1 MISFNKSL
9 CFTIIN
15 IKYICATKQNKM
27 NKIYL
32 FLLLTFTSY
41 TFSQEYTAEQRASFA
56 KMIFNVSGIVTD
68 SETSEPLEYAT
79 ISLKHKRTPDK
90 TFGGITDENGK
101 FSVDVNPGMYDLTI
115 DYISFI
121 SYSNQ
126 NLVVR
131 GNTDIGN
138 IPLDLDVSVLD
149 EVEVRAERTQVEI
162 RLDKKIYNV
171 GQDITV
177 KGGNV
182 SDVLA
187 NIPSIDVDFDG
198 NISLRGNSNVKILI
212 NGKPSGLVGLSGPQ
226 GLRSLPSE
234 SIEKV
239 EVVTSPSARY
249 SAEGTAGILNIILK
263 KQSLLGF
270 NGNFNLNL
278 GIPRNEGLNGTLN
291 VRNEK
296 VNFFSTVNLSNSEN
310 SGSYFSETNYNR
322 QDLTIDEAND
332 WDYDNKNIFFNL
344 GSEYYFD
351 DKTSLT
357 ISGFYKKGDDS
368 SYTTNIV
375 NDISEGTISSTNKRL
390 RDETE
395 MDESFEYALDFYKDY
410 NREGQTLSARISYE
424 ESEDD
429 ELRDIE
435 DFATFPLISE
445 SIFEKVSNIDF
456 QKRLL
461 GQVDFIYPI
470 DKETEFEFGYRGSFL
485 ERETDYDVSFLTG
498 NSFISDSGLSN
509 IFNYKESVNSLYT
522 QFGKKFDKLSALFG
536 LRYENSKQ
544 EINQKTTNQFEIKK
558 YSDLFP
564 TLNLAYE
571 FSNQESLTFG
581 YSKRIR
587 RPRGWDINPF
597 PRRNSV
603 TSFRRGNPFLDA
615 TFTSA
620 LELDYL
626 KRFKKFTLNTSI
638 FYRQSDGN
646 IERITEETG
655 EIVDLI
661 FDSESSAPI
670 LQVPVLDSYPINLSS
685 NKRIGSELSLTYTPS
700 RSVRLN
706 ASFTINSSSIRGQYE
721 DQDFDSDDTNW
732 STRFNGFVRLP
743 KEYSLQ
749 FFGFVRGPSENAFS
763 KRKAFGFVTGAI
775 QKSILD
781 KKGTLSLKF
790 SDLFNTSQWRYE
802 SFQDSF
808 YRKGEGRWREPTY
821 VLTFSYRFNDNKYKQ
836 RRKNIRKDRG
846 DTDQG
851 GGDEPIFNN

>member
-1 MISFNKSL
+1 MKNLFK
-9 CFTIIN
+9 
-15 IKYICATKQNKM
+15 
-27 NKIYL
+27 L
-32 FLLLTFTSY
+32 FLILFSASL
-41 TFSQEYTAEQRASFA
+41 FSQQTGGGSYEQYQN
-56 KMIFNVSGIVTD
+56 MVFNVSGLVSDSDTD
-68 SETSEPLEYAT
+68 EPLEYAT
-79 ISLKHKRTPDK
+79 ISLKNKRTPDK
-90 TFGGITDENGK
+90 VFGGITGTDGK
-101 FSVDVNPGMYDLTI
+101 FSVEVPPGIYEVVI
-115 DYISFI
+115 DYISFE
-121 SYSNQ
+121 SYSNS
-126 NLVVR
+126 NLIVR
-131 GNTDIGN
+131 GNTDIGKISLN
-138 IPLDLDVSVLD
+138 IDVSVLD

-198 NISLRGNSNVKILI
+198 NISLRGNSNVRILI

-263 KQSLLGF
+263 KQNLLGF
-270 NGNFNLNL
+270 NGNFNVNL
-278 GIPRNEGLNGTLN
+278 GLPRNEGLNGTLN

-296 VNFFSTVNLSNSEN
+296 VNLFGTVNLSNSEN
-310 SGSYFSETNYNR
+310 SGTFFSETNYTR
-322 QDLTIDEAND
+322 QDLTIEETND
-332 WDYDNKNIFFNL
+332 SDYNNKNIFFNL

-351 DKTSLT
+351 DNTSLT
-357 ISGFYKKGDDS
+357 ISGYYKKGDDS
-368 SYTTNIV
+368 SFLTNIV
-375 NDISEGTISSTNKRL
+375 NDISRGSISSTNKRL

-410 NREGQTLSARISYE
+410 DRDGQTLSARISYE

-429 ELRDIE
+429 GLEDIE
-435 DFATFPLISE
+435 DFSTFPLISE

-456 QKRLL
+456 QKRFLA
-461 GQVDFIYPI
+461 QIDYVQPI
-470 DKETEFEFGYRGSFL
+470 DDNTEFELGYRGNFV
-485 ERETDYDVSFLTG
+485 ERETDYDVSFLNNG
-498 NSFISDSGLSN
+498 NYVSDSGLSN
-509 IFNYKESVNSLYT
+509 VFNYKEAVNSIYT
-522 QFGKKFDKLSALFG
+522 QFGKKLDKFSFLLG
-536 LRYENSKQ
+536 LRYENSRQ
-544 EINQKTTNQFEIKK
+544 EINQKTTKEFEIKK
-558 YSDLFP
+558 YSDVFP

-571 FSNQESLTFG
+571 FSSQETLTFG
-581 YSKRIR
+581 YSKRVR
-587 RPRGWDINPF
+587 RPRGWNINPF

-603 TSFRRGNPFLDA
+603 TSFRRGNPFLDP
-615 TFTSA
+615 TFTTA
-620 LELDYL
+620 LEVDYL

-646 IERITEETG
+646 IESITEETG

-661 FDSESSAPI
+661 VGNDSSAPI
-670 LQVPVLDSYPINLSS
+670 LQVPVLESYPINLSN

-706 ASFTINSSSIRGQYE
+706 ASFTINSSSIRGQFE
-721 DQDFDSDDTNW
+721 DQNFDSDDTNW
-732 STRFNGFVRLP
+732 STRFNGFFRLP

-749 FFGFVRGPSENAFS
+749 FFGFVRGPSESAFS

-775 QKSILD
+775 QKSLLD

-836 RRKNIRKDRG
+836 RRKNIRRNQEDS
-846 DTDQG
+846 DQG
-851 GGDEPIFNN
+851 GGEEPIFNN

>member
-1 MISFNKSL
+1 MQNFTRLFIFLFSSL
-9 CFTIIN
+9 
-15 IKYICATKQNKM
+15 
-27 NKIYL
+27 L
-32 FLLLTFTSY
+32 
-41 TFSQEYTAEQRASFA
+41 FSQQPSNSSSQRYASMNF
-56 KMIFNVSGIVTD
+56 KVFGIVSD
-68 SETSEPLEYAT
+68 SETGEPLEYAT
-79 ISLKHKRTPDK
+79 ISIKSKNNPEK
-90 TFGGITDENGK
+90 IFGGLTDENGK
-101 FSVDVNPGMYDLTI
+101 FSVDVNPGLYELKI

-121 SYSNQ
+121 SYSNED
-126 NLVVR
+126 LMIR

-138 IPLDLDVSVLD
+138 IPLVLDVSMLD

-162 RLDKKIYNV
+162 RLDRKIYNV

-198 NISLRGNSNVKILI
+198 NISLRGNSNVRILI

-296 VNFFSTVNLSNSEN
+296 VNLFSTVNLSNSEN
-310 SGSYFSETNYNR
+310 SGSYFSETNYTR
-322 QDLTIDEAND
+322 QDLTIDELND
-332 WDYDNKNIFFNL
+332 WDYTNKNIFFNL

-351 DKTSLT
+351 DNTSLT
-357 ISGFYKKGDDS
+357 LSGFYKKGDDS
-368 SYTTNIV
+368 SSLTNIV
-375 NDISEGTISSTNKRL
+375 NDISGGVISSTNNRL

-410 NREGQTLSARISYE
+410 DRDGQTLSARISYE

-429 ELRDIE
+429 GLEDIE
-435 DFATFPLISE
+435 DFATFPSISE
-445 SIFEKVSNIDF
+445 TIFEKVSNIDF

-498 NSFISDSGLSN
+498 NSFVSDSGLSN

-536 LRYENSKQ
+536 LRYENSRQ

-571 FSNQESLTFG
+571 FSSQESLTFG

-603 TSFRRGNPFLDA
+603 TNFRRGNPFLDP
-615 TFTSA
+615 TFTTS
-620 LELDYL
+620 LEVDYL

-661 FDSESSAPI
+661 VDSDSNLPI
-670 LQVPVLDSYPINLSS
+670 LQVPVLESYPINLSN

-700 RSVRLN
+700 RTVRLN
-706 ASFTINSSSIRGQYE
+706 ASFTINSSSVRGQYE
-721 DQDFDSDDTNW
+721 DQNFDSDDTNW
-732 STRFNGFVRLP
+732 SSRFNGFIRLP
-743 KEYSLQ
+743 KDYSLQ

-775 QKSILD
+775 QKSLLD
-781 KKGTLSLKF
+781 KKGTISLKF
-790 SDLFNTSQWRYE
+790 SDLFNTSKSRSE
-802 SFQDSF
+802 SFRDSF
-808 YRKGEGRWREPTY
+808 YRKSEGRWRMPTY

-836 RRKNIRKDRG
+836 RKKNIRRNQG
-846 DTDQG
+846 DFDQG
-851 GGDEPIFNN
+851 GGEEPIFNN

>member
-1 MISFNKSL
+1 MQNFTRLFIFLFSSL
-9 CFTIIN
+9 
-15 IKYICATKQNKM
+15 
-27 NKIYL
+27 L
-32 FLLLTFTSY
+32 
-41 TFSQEYTAEQRASFA
+41 FSQQPSNSNTPGYSSMNF
-56 KMIFNVSGIVTD
+56 KVFGIVSD
-68 SETSEPLEYAT
+68 LETEEPLEYAT
-79 ISLKHKRTPDK
+79 ISIKSINDPEKI
-90 TFGGITDENGK
+90 FGGVTDENGK
-101 FSVDVNPGMYDLTI
+101 FSVDVNPGLYELKI

-121 SYSNQ
+121 SYFNE
-126 NLVVR
+126 NLMVR
-131 GNTDIGN
+131 ENTDIGN
-138 IPLDLDVSVLD
+138 IQLELDVSMLD

-162 RLDKKIYNV
+162 RLDRKIYNV

-198 NISLRGNSNVKILI
+198 NISLRGNNNVRILI

-263 KQSLLGF
+263 KQNLLGF
-270 NGNFNLNL
+270 NGNFNVNL

-296 VNFFSTVNLSNSEN
+296 VNLFSTVNLSNSEN
-310 SGSYFSETNYNR
+310 SGSYFSETNYTR

-332 WDYDNKNIFFNL
+332 WDYKNKNIFFNL
-344 GSEYYFD
+344 GSEYFFD
-351 DKTSLT
+351 DNTSLT
-357 ISGFYKKGDDS
+357 ISGFYKKGDDLS
-368 SYTTNIV
+368 NLTNIV
-375 NDISEGTISSTNKRL
+375 NDISAGTISSTNNRL
-390 RDETE
+390 REETE
-395 MDESFEYALDFYKDY
+395 IDESFEYALDFYKDY
-410 NREGQTLSARISYE
+410 DRDGQTLSARISYE

-429 ELRDIE
+429 GLEDIE
-435 DFATFPLISE
+435 DFSIFPLISE

-461 GQVDFIYPI
+461 GQIDFIYPI
-470 DKETEFEFGYRGSFL
+470 DKETEFEFGYRGSL
-485 ERETDYDVSFLTG
+485 LDRETDYDVSFLTG

-509 IFNYKESVNSLYT
+509 VFNYKESVNSLYT

-536 LRYENSKQ
+536 LRYENSRQ

-558 YSDLFP
+558 YSNLFP

-571 FSNQESLTFG
+571 FSGQESLTFG

-603 TSFRRGNPFLDA
+603 TNFRRGNPFLDA
-615 TFTSA
+615 TFTTA
-620 LELDYL
+620 IEIDYL

-646 IERITEETG
+646 IERITEEKG
-655 EIVDLI
+655 EVVDLI
-661 FDSESSAPI
+661 VDSESNSPI
-670 LQVPVLDSYPINLSS
+670 LQVPVLESYPINLSN

-721 DQDFDSDDTNW
+721 DQNFDSDNTNW
-732 STRFNGFVRLP
+732 SSRFNGFIRLP
-743 KEYSLQ
+743 KDYSLQ
-749 FFGFVRGPSENAFS
+749 FFGFIRGPSENAFS

-775 QKSILD
+775 QKSLLD
-781 KKGTLSLKF
+781 KKGTLSIKF
-790 SDLFNTSQWRYE
+790 SDLFNTSKSRSE
-802 SFQDSF
+802 SFRDSF
-808 YRKGEGRWREPTY
+808 YRKSEGRWRMPTY
-821 VLTFSYRFNDNKYKQ
+821 ILTFSYRFNDNKYKQ
-836 RRKNIRKDRG
+836 RKKNTRRNQG
-846 DTDQG
+846 DFDQG
-851 GGDEPIFNN
+851 GGGEEPIFNN

>member
-1 MISFNKSL
+1 
-9 CFTIIN
+9 
-15 IKYICATKQNKM
+15 M
-27 NKIYL
+27 NKVYL
-32 FLLLTFTSY
+32 FVLLTFTSY
-41 TFSQEYTAEQRASFA
+41 TFSQEYTAEQRANFA
-56 KMIFNVSGIVTD
+56 DMIFNVSGIVTD

-79 ISLKHKRTPDK
+79 ISLKHKRIPDK
-90 TFGGITDENGK
+90 IFGGVTDENGK
-101 FSVDVNPGMYDLTI
+101 FSVDVSPGMYNIEI
-115 DYISFI
+115 DYISFT
-121 SYSNQ
+121 SYSNE
-126 NLVVR
+126 NLIVR
-131 GNTDIGN
+131 GNTNIGN
-138 IPLDLDVSVLD
+138 VPLNLDVSVLD

-187 NIPSIDVDFDG
+187 NIPSIDVDFEG
-198 NISLRGNSNVKILI
+198 NISLRGNSNVRILI

-263 KQSLLGF
+263 KQNLLGF
-270 NGNFNLNL
+270 NGNFNVNL
-278 GIPRNEGLNGTLN
+278 GIPKNEGINGTLN

-296 VNFFSTVNLSNSEN
+296 VNLFGTVNLRNSEN
-310 SGSYFSETNYNR
+310 SGTFFSETNYIR
-322 QDLTIDEAND
+322 QDLTIDETND
-332 WDYDNKNIFFNL
+332 SDYNNKNIFFNL

-351 DKTSLT
+351 DNTSLT
-357 ISGFYKKGDDS
+357 ISGFYKKGDES
-368 SYTTNIV
+368 SFLTNIV
-375 NDISEGTISSTNKRL
+375 NDISRGSISSTNNRL

-395 MDESFEYALDFYKDY
+395 LDESFEYALDFYKDY
-410 NREGQTLSARISYE
+410 DRNGQTLSARISYE

-429 ELRDIE
+429 GLEDIE
-435 DFATFPLISE
+435 DFATFPQISE

-461 GQVDFIYPI
+461 GQVDFVYPI
-470 DKETEFEFGYRGSFL
+470 DKETEFEFGYRGNFL
-485 ERETDYDVSFLTG
+485 ERKTDYDVSFLTG
-498 NSFISDSGLSN
+498 NDFVSDPGLSN
-509 IFNYKESVNSLYT
+509 IFNYKESVNSVYT
-522 QFGKKFDKLSALFG
+522 QFGKKYDKLSALLG
-536 LRYENSKQ
+536 LRYENSRQ
-544 EINQKTTNQFEIKK
+544 EIDQRTTNQFEIKK
-558 YSDLFP
+558 YSDVFP

-581 YSKRIR
+581 YSKRVR

-603 TSFRRGNPFLDA
+603 TSFRRGNPFLDP
-615 TFTSA
+615 TFTTA
-620 LELDYL
+620 LEIDYL
-626 KRFKKFTLNTSI
+626 KRFKKFTVNTSV

-655 EIVDLI
+655 EIIDLI
-661 FDSESSAPI
+661 IGNDPDAPL
-670 LQVPVLDSYPINLSS
+670 LQVPVLESYPINLST

-721 DQDFDSDDTNW
+721 DQNFDSDDTNW
-732 STRFNGFVRLP
+732 STRFNGFFRLP
-743 KEYSLQ
+743 KDFSLQ
-749 FFGFVRGPSENAFS
+749 FFGFVRGPSESAFS
-763 KRKAFGFVTGAI
+763 KNKAFGFVSGAI
-775 QKSILD
+775 QKTILE

-790 SDLFNTSQWRYE
+790 SDLFNTSRWKYE
-802 SFQDSF
+802 AFRDSF

-836 RRKNIRKDRG
+836 RKKNIRRNQG
-846 DTDQG
+846 NGDQG

>member
-1 MISFNKSL
+1 MSFNKSL
-9 CFTIIN
+9 CFSLII
-15 IKYICATKQNKM
+15 IKYICGTKQIKM
-27 NKIYL
+27 NKVYL
-32 FLLLTFTSY
+32 FLLLTSFSL
-41 TFSQEYTAEQRASFA
+41 FSQQNNGGNIQGYANMNF
-56 KMIFNVSGIVTD
+56 KVSGLVID

-79 ISLKHKRTPDK
+79 ISLKAKNNPDK
-90 TFGGITDENGK
+90 VFGGITDENGN

-126 NLVVR
+126 NLLVR

-198 NISLRGNSNVKILI
+198 NISLRGNSNVRILI

-263 KQSLLGF
+263 KQNLLGF
-270 NGNFNLNL
+270 NGNFNINL
-278 GIPRNEGLNGTLN
+278 GIPKNEGINGTLN

-296 VNFFSTVNLSNSEN
+296 LNLFGTVNLSNSEN
-310 SGSYFSETNYNR
+310 SGTFFSETNYTR
-322 QDLTIDEAND
+322 QDLTIEETND
-332 WDYDNKNIFFNL
+332 SDYENKNIFFNL

-351 DKTSLT
+351 DNTSLT

-368 SYTTNIV
+368 SFLTNLV
-375 NDISEGTISSTNKRL
+375 NDISRGSISSTNNRL

-410 NREGQTLSARISYE
+410 DRDGQTLSARISYE

-429 ELRDIE
+429 GIEDIE
-435 DFATFPLISE
+435 DFSTFPLVSE

-470 DKETEFEFGYRGSFL
+470 DKNTEFEFGYRGNFL
-485 ERETDYDVSFLTG
+485 ERETDYDVSFLSG
-498 NSFISDSGLSN
+498 SDFISDPGLSN
-509 IFNYKESVNSLYT
+509 VFNYKESVNSVYT

-536 LRYENSKQ
+536 LRYENSRQ
-544 EINQKTTNQFEIKK
+544 EIDQRTTNQFEIKK

-571 FSNQESLTFG
+571 FSGQESLTFG

-587 RPRGWDINPF
+587 RPRGWNINPF

-603 TSFRRGNPFLDA
+603 TSFRRGNPFLDP
-615 TFTSA
+615 TFTTA
-620 LELDYL
+620 LEVDYL
-626 KRFKKFTLNTSI
+626 KRFDKFTLNTSI

-646 IERITEETG
+646 IENITEETG

-661 FDSESSAPI
+661 IGSDPNTPL
-670 LQVPVLDSYPINLSS
+670 LQVPVLESYPINLST

-721 DQDFDSDDTNW
+721 DQNFDSDDTNW
-732 STRFNGFVRLP
+732 STRFNGFIRLP
-743 KEYSLQ
+743 KNYSLQ
-749 FFGFVRGPSENAFS
+749 FFGFVRGPSESAFS
-763 KRKAFGFVTGAI
+763 TREAFGFVTGAI

-790 SDLFNTSQWRYE
+790 SDLFNTSQWKYE
-802 SFQDSF
+802 SFRDSF

-821 VLTFSYRFNDNKYKQ
+821 VLTFSYIFNDNKYKQ
-836 RRKNIRKDRG
+836 RRKNIRRDRG
-846 DTDQG
+846 DSDQG

>member
-1 MISFNKSL
+1 MQNFIRLFIFLFSSL
-9 CFTIIN
+9 
-15 IKYICATKQNKM
+15 
-27 NKIYL
+27 L
-32 FLLLTFTSY
+32 
-41 TFSQEYTAEQRASFA
+41 FSQQPSNSNFQRNANMNF
-56 KMIFNVSGIVTD
+56 KVFGIVSD
-68 SETSEPLEYAT
+68 SETGEPLEYAT
-79 ISLKHKRTPDK
+79 ISIKSKNNPEK
-90 TFGGITDENGK
+90 IFGGLTDENGK
-101 FSVDVNPGMYDLTI
+101 FSVDVNPGLYELKI

-121 SYSNQ
+121 SYSNED
-126 NLVVR
+126 LMIR
-131 GNTDIGN
+131 GNTDIGD
-138 IPLDLDVSVLD
+138 IPLVLDVSMLD

-162 RLDKKIYNV
+162 RLDRKIYNV

-198 NISLRGNSNVKILI
+198 NISLRGNNNVRILI

-278 GIPRNEGLNGTLN
+278 GVPRNEGLNGTLN

-296 VNFFSTVNLSNSEN
+296 VNLFSTVNLSNSEN
-310 SGSYFSETNYNR
+310 SGSYFSETNYTR

-332 WDYDNKNIFFNL
+332 WDYNNKNIFFNL

-357 ISGFYKKGDDS
+357 LSGFYKKGDDS
-368 SYTTNIV
+368 SYATNIV
-375 NDISEGTISSTNKRL
+375 NDISEGIISSTNKRL

-410 NREGQTLSARISYE
+410 DRDGQTLSARISYE

-429 ELRDIE
+429 ELEDIE
-435 DFATFPLISE
+435 DFASFPLISE

-470 DKETEFEFGYRGSFL
+470 DNETEFEFGYRGSSL

-571 FSNQESLTFG
+571 FSSQESLTFG

-603 TSFRRGNPFLDA
+603 TSFRRGNPFLNP
-615 TFTSA
+615 TFTTA
-620 LELDYL
+620 LEIDYL
-626 KRFKKFTLNTSI
+626 KRFQKFTLNTSI

-661 FDSESSAPI
+661 VDSDSNLPI
-670 LQVPVLDSYPINLSS
+670 LQVPVLESYPINLSN

-721 DQDFDSDDTNW
+721 DQNFDSDNTNW
-732 STRFNGFVRLP
+732 SSRFNGFIRLP
-743 KEYSLQ
+743 KDFSIQ

-775 QKSILD
+775 QKSLLD

-790 SDLFNTSQWRYE
+790 SDLFNTSKSKSETFR
-802 SFQDSF
+802 DTF
-808 YRKGEGRWREPTY
+808 YRKSEGRWRMPTY

-836 RRKNIRKDRG
+836 RKKNIRRNQG
-846 DTDQG
+846 DFDQG
-851 GGDEPIFNN
+851 GGEEPIFNN

>member
-1 MISFNKSL
+1 MQNFTRLFIFLFSSL
-9 CFTIIN
+9 
-15 IKYICATKQNKM
+15 
-27 NKIYL
+27 L
-32 FLLLTFTSY
+32 
-41 TFSQEYTAEQRASFA
+41 FSQQPSNSNTPGYSSMNF
-56 KMIFNVSGIVTD
+56 KVFGIVSD
-68 SETSEPLEYAT
+68 LETEEPLEYAT
-79 ISLKHKRTPDK
+79 ISIKSINDPEKI
-90 TFGGITDENGK
+90 FGGVTDENGK
-101 FSVDVNPGMYDLTI
+101 FSVDVNPGLYELKI

-121 SYSNQ
+121 SYFNE
-126 NLVVR
+126 NLMVR
-131 GNTDIGN
+131 ENTDIGN
-138 IPLDLDVSVLD
+138 IQLELDVSMLD

-162 RLDKKIYNV
+162 RLDRKIYNV

-198 NISLRGNSNVKILI
+198 NISLRGNNNVRILI

-263 KQSLLGF
+263 KQNLLGF
-270 NGNFNLNL
+270 NGNFNVNL

-296 VNFFSTVNLSNSEN
+296 VNLFSTVNLSNSEN
-310 SGSYFSETNYNR
+310 SGSYFSETNYTR

-332 WDYDNKNIFFNL
+332 WDYKNKNIFFNL
-344 GSEYYFD
+344 GSEYFFD
-351 DKTSLT
+351 DNTSLT
-357 ISGFYKKGDDS
+357 ISGFYKKGDDLS
-368 SYTTNIV
+368 NLTNIV
-375 NDISEGTISSTNKRL
+375 NDISAGTISSTNNRL
-390 RDETE
+390 REETE
-395 MDESFEYALDFYKDY
+395 IDESFEYALDFYKDY
-410 NREGQTLSARISYE
+410 DRDGQTLSARISYE

-429 ELRDIE
+429 GLEDIE
-435 DFATFPLISE
+435 DFSIFPLISE

-461 GQVDFIYPI
+461 GQIDFIYPI
-470 DKETEFEFGYRGSFL
+470 DKETEFEFGYRGSL
-485 ERETDYDVSFLTG
+485 LDRETDYDVSFLTG

-509 IFNYKESVNSLYT
+509 VFNYKESVNSLYT

-536 LRYENSKQ
+536 LRYENSRQ

-558 YSDLFP
+558 YSNLFP

-571 FSNQESLTFG
+571 FSGQESLTFG

-597 PRRNSV
+597 PRRNSL
-603 TSFRRGNPFLDA
+603 TNFRRGNPFLDA
-615 TFTSA
+615 TFTTA
-620 LELDYL
+620 IEIDYL

-646 IERITEETG
+646 IERITEEKG
-655 EIVDLI
+655 EVVDLI
-661 FDSESSAPI
+661 VDSESNSPI
-670 LQVPVLDSYPINLSS
+670 LQVPVLESYPINLSN

-721 DQDFDSDDTNW
+721 DQNFDSDNTNW
-732 STRFNGFVRLP
+732 SSRFNGFIRLP
-743 KEYSLQ
+743 KDYSLQ
-749 FFGFVRGPSENAFS
+749 FFGFIRGPSENAFS

-775 QKSILD
+775 QKSLLD
-781 KKGTLSLKF
+781 KKGTLSIKF
-790 SDLFNTSQWRYE
+790 SDLFNTSKSRSE
-802 SFQDSF
+802 SFRDSF
-808 YRKGEGRWREPTY
+808 YRKSEGRWRMPTY
-821 VLTFSYRFNDNKYKQ
+821 ILTFSYRFNDNKYKQ
-836 RRKNIRKDRG
+836 RKKNTRRNQG
-846 DTDQG
+846 DFDQG
-851 GGDEPIFNN
+851 GGGEEPIFNN

>member
-1 MISFNKSL
+1 MKNLFK
-9 CFTIIN
+9 
-15 IKYICATKQNKM
+15 
-27 NKIYL
+27 L
-32 FLLLTFTSY
+32 FLILFSASL
-41 TFSQEYTAEQRASFA
+41 FSQQTGGGSYEQYQN
-56 KMIFNVSGIVTD
+56 MVFNVSGLVSDSDTD
-68 SETSEPLEYAT
+68 EPLEYAT
-79 ISLKHKRTPDK
+79 ISLKNKRTPDK
-90 TFGGITDENGK
+90 VFGGITGTDGK
-101 FSVDVNPGMYDLTI
+101 FSVEVPPGIYEVVI
-115 DYISFI
+115 DYISFE
-121 SYSNQ
+121 SYSNS
-126 NLVVR
+126 NLIVR
-131 GNTDIGN
+131 GNTDIGKISLN
-138 IPLDLDVSVLD
+138 IDVSVLD

-198 NISLRGNSNVKILI
+198 NISLRGNSNVRILI

-263 KQSLLGF
+263 KQNLLGF
-270 NGNFNLNL
+270 NGNFNVNL

-296 VNFFSTVNLSNSEN
+296 VNLFGTVNLSNSEN
-310 SGSYFSETNYNR
+310 SGTFFSETNYTR
-322 QDLTIDEAND
+322 QDLTIEETND
-332 WDYDNKNIFFNL
+332 SDYNNKNIFFNL

-351 DKTSLT
+351 DNTSLT
-357 ISGFYKKGDDS
+357 ISGYYKKGDDS
-368 SYTTNIV
+368 SFLTNIV
-375 NDISEGTISSTNKRL
+375 NDISRGSISSTNKRL

-410 NREGQTLSARISYE
+410 DRDGQTLSARISYE

-429 ELRDIE
+429 GLEDIE
-435 DFATFPLISE
+435 DFSTFPLISE

-456 QKRLL
+456 QKRFLA
-461 GQVDFIYPI
+461 QIDYVQPI
-470 DKETEFEFGYRGSFL
+470 DDNTEFELGYRGNFV
-485 ERETDYDVSFLTG
+485 ERETDYDVSFLNNG
-498 NSFISDSGLSN
+498 NYVSDSGLSN
-509 IFNYKESVNSLYT
+509 VFNYKEAVNSIYT
-522 QFGKKFDKLSALFG
+522 QFGKKLDKFSFLLG
-536 LRYENSKQ
+536 LRYENSRQ
-544 EINQKTTNQFEIKK
+544 EINQKTTKEFEIKK
-558 YSDLFP
+558 YSDVFP

-571 FSNQESLTFG
+571 FSSQETLTFG
-581 YSKRIR
+581 YSKRVR
-587 RPRGWDINPF
+587 RPRGWNINPF

-603 TSFRRGNPFLDA
+603 TSFRRGNPFLDP
-615 TFTSA
+615 TFTTA
-620 LELDYL
+620 LEVDYL

-646 IERITEETG
+646 IESITEETG

-661 FDSESSAPI
+661 VGNDSSAPI
-670 LQVPVLDSYPINLSS
+670 LQVPVLESYPINLSN

-706 ASFTINSSSIRGQYE
+706 ASFTINSSSIRGQFE
-721 DQDFDSDDTNW
+721 DQNFDSDDTNW
-732 STRFNGFVRLP
+732 STRFNGFFRLP

-749 FFGFVRGPSENAFS
+749 FFGFVLGPSESAFS

-775 QKSILD
+775 QKSLLD

-836 RRKNIRKDRG
+836 RRKNIRRNQG
-846 DTDQG
+846 DSDQG
-851 GGDEPIFNN
+851 GGEEPIFNN

>member
-1 MISFNKSL
+1 M
-9 CFTIIN
+9 
-15 IKYICATKQNKM
+15 QNLTR
-27 NKIYL
+27 L
-32 FLLLTFTSY
+32 FIFLFSSIL
-41 TFSQEYTAEQRASFA
+41 FSQQPSNSNFQRNASMNF
-56 KMIFNVSGIVTD
+56 KVFGIISD
-68 SETSEPLEYAT
+68 SETGEPLEYAT
-79 ISLKHKRTPDK
+79 ISIKSKNNPEK
-90 TFGGITDENGK
+90 IFGGLTDENGK
-101 FSVDVNPGMYDLTI
+101 FSVDVNPGLYELKI

-121 SYSNQ
+121 SYSNE
-126 NLVVR
+126 NLIIR

-138 IPLDLDVSVLD
+138 IPLVLDVSMLD

-162 RLDKKIYNV
+162 RLDRKIYNV

-198 NISLRGNSNVKILI
+198 NISLRGNKNVRILI

-296 VNFFSTVNLSNSEN
+296 VNLFSTVNLSNSEN
-310 SGSYFSETNYNR
+310 SGSYFSETNYSR
-322 QDLTIDEAND
+322 QDLTIDESND
-332 WDYDNKNIFFNL
+332 WDYNNKNIFFNL

-357 ISGFYKKGDDS
+357 LSGFYKKGDDS
-368 SYTTNIV
+368 SYATNIV
-375 NDISEGTISSTNKRL
+375 NDISEGSISSTNKRL

-410 NREGQTLSARISYE
+410 DRDGQTLSARISYE

-429 ELRDIE
+429 ELEDIE
-435 DFATFPLISE
+435 DFASFPLISE

-571 FSNQESLTFG
+571 FSSQESLTFG

-603 TSFRRGNPFLDA
+603 TSFRRGNPFLNP
-615 TFTSA
+615 TFTTA

-661 FDSESSAPI
+661 VDSDSNAPI
-670 LQVPVLDSYPINLSS
+670 LQVPVLDSYPINLSN

-721 DQDFDSDDTNW
+721 DQNFDSDNTNW
-732 STRFNGFVRLP
+732 SSRFNGFIRLP
-743 KEYSLQ
+743 KDFSLQ

-775 QKSILD
+775 QKSLLN

-790 SDLFNTSQWRYE
+790 SDLFNTSKSKSETFR
-802 SFQDSF
+802 DTF
-808 YRKGEGRWREPTY
+808 YRKSEGRWRMPTY

-836 RRKNIRKDRG
+836 RKKNIRRNQG
-846 DTDQG
+846 DFDQG
-851 GGDEPIFNN
+851 GGEEPIFNN

>member
-1 MISFNKSL
+1 MFRLISK
-9 CFTIIN
+9 
-15 IKYICATKQNKM
+15 
-27 NKIYL
+27 KIYL
-32 FLLLTFTSY
+32 PNQTTKMNRIFLFVLLTFTSY
-41 TFSQEYTAEQRASFA
+41 TFSQEYTAEQRANFA
-56 KMIFNVSGIVTD
+56 NMIFNVSGIVTD

-79 ISLKHKRTPDK
+79 ISLKHKRIPDK
-90 TFGGITDENGK
+90 IFGGVTDENGK
-101 FSVDVNPGMYDLTI
+101 FSVDVNPGMYNVKI

-121 SYSNQ
+121 PYSNE
-126 NLVVR
+126 NLIVR
-131 GNTDIGN
+131 GNTNIGN
-138 IPLDLDVSVLD
+138 VPLNIDVSVLD

-187 NIPSIDVDFDG
+187 NIPSIDVDFEG
-198 NISLRGNSNVKILI
+198 NISLRGNSNVRILI

-263 KQSLLGF
+263 KQNLLGF
-270 NGNFNLNL
+270 NGNFNVNL
-278 GIPRNEGLNGTLN
+278 GIPKNEGINGTLN

-296 VNFFSTVNLSNSEN
+296 INLFGTVNISNSEN
-310 SGSYFSETNYNR
+310 TGTFFSETNYIR
-322 QDLTIDEAND
+322 QDLTIDETND
-332 WDYDNKNIFFNL
+332 SDNNNKNIFFNL

-351 DKTSLT
+351 DDTSLT
-357 ISGFYKKGDDS
+357 LSGFYKKGDES
-368 SYTTNIV
+368 SFLTNLV
-375 NDISEGTISSTNKRL
+375 NDISSGSISSTNNRL
-390 RDETE
+390 RNETE
-395 MDESFEYALDFYKDY
+395 LDESFEYALDFYKDY
-410 NREGQTLSARISYE
+410 DRDGQTLSARISYE

-429 ELRDIE
+429 GLEDIE
-435 DFATFPLISE
+435 DFATFPQISE
-445 SIFEKVSNIDF
+445 SIFEKVSNVDF

-461 GQVDFIYPI
+461 GQVDFVYPI
-470 DKETEFEFGYRGSFL
+470 DKETEFEFGYRGNFL

-498 NSFISDSGLSN
+498 NDFVSDPGLSN
-509 IFNYKESVNSLYT
+509 IFNYKESVNSVYT
-522 QFGKKFDKLSALFG
+522 QFGKKFDKLSALLG
-536 LRYENSKQ
+536 LRYENSRQ
-544 EINQKTTNQFEIKK
+544 EIDQRTTDQFEIKK
-558 YSDLFP
+558 YSDVFP

-581 YSKRIR
+581 YSKRVR
-587 RPRGWDINPF
+587 RPRGWNINPF

-603 TSFRRGNPFLDA
+603 TSFRRGNPFLDP
-615 TFTSA
+615 TFTTA
-620 LELDYL
+620 LEIDYL
-626 KRFKKFTLNTSI
+626 KRFKKFTVNTSV

-655 EIVDLI
+655 EIIDLI
-661 FDSESSAPI
+661 IGNDPDAPL
-670 LQVPVLDSYPINLSS
+670 LQVPVLESYPINLST

-721 DQDFDSDDTNW
+721 DQNFDSDDTNW
-732 STRFNGFVRLP
+732 STRFNGFFRLP
-743 KEYSLQ
+743 KDFSIQ
-749 FFGFVRGPSENAFS
+749 FFGFVRGPSESAFS
-763 KRKAFGFVTGAI
+763 KNKAFGFVSGAI
-775 QKSILD
+775 QKTILE

-790 SDLFNTSQWRYE
+790 SDLFNTSRWKYE
-802 SFQDSF
+802 SFRDSF

-836 RRKNIRKDRG
+836 RKKNIRRNQG
-846 DTDQG
+846 DGDQG

>member
-1 MISFNKSL
+1 M
-9 CFTIIN
+9 
-15 IKYICATKQNKM
+15 QNLTR
-27 NKIYL
+27 L
-32 FLLLTFTSY
+32 FIFLFSSIL
-41 TFSQEYTAEQRASFA
+41 FSQQPSNSNFQRNASMNF
-56 KMIFNVSGIVTD
+56 KVFGIVSD
-68 SETSEPLEYAT
+68 SETGEPLEYAT
-79 ISLKHKRTPDK
+79 ISIKSKNNPEK
-90 TFGGITDENGK
+90 IFGGLTDENGK
-101 FSVDVNPGMYDLTI
+101 FSVDVNPGLYELKI

-121 SYSNQ
+121 SYSNE
-126 NLVVR
+126 NLIIR

-138 IPLDLDVSVLD
+138 IPLVLDVSMLD

-162 RLDKKIYNV
+162 RLDRKIYNV

-198 NISLRGNSNVKILI
+198 NISLRGNNNVRILI

-296 VNFFSTVNLSNSEN
+296 VNLFSTVNLSNSEN
-310 SGSYFSETNYNR
+310 SGSYFSETNYSR
-322 QDLTIDEAND
+322 QDLTIDESND
-332 WDYDNKNIFFNL
+332 WDYNNKNIFFNL

-357 ISGFYKKGDDS
+357 LSGFYKKGDDS
-368 SYTTNIV
+368 SYATNIV
-375 NDISEGTISSTNKRL
+375 NDISEGSISSTNKRL

-410 NREGQTLSARISYE
+410 DRDGQTLSARISYE

-429 ELRDIE
+429 ELEDIE
-435 DFATFPLISE
+435 DFASFPLISE

-571 FSNQESLTFG
+571 FSSQESLTFG

-603 TSFRRGNPFLDA
+603 TSFRRGNPFLNP
-615 TFTSA
+615 TFTTA

-661 FDSESSAPI
+661 VDSDSNAPI
-670 LQVPVLDSYPINLSS
+670 LQVPVLDSYPINLSN

-721 DQDFDSDDTNW
+721 DQNFDSDNTNW
-732 STRFNGFVRLP
+732 SSRFNGFIRLP
-743 KEYSLQ
+743 KDFSIQ

-775 QKSILD
+775 QKSLLN

-790 SDLFNTSQWRYE
+790 SDLFNTSKSKSETFR
-802 SFQDSF
+802 DTF
-808 YRKGEGRWREPTY
+808 YRKSEGRWRMPTY

-836 RRKNIRKDRG
+836 RKKNIRRNQG
-846 DTDQG
+846 DFDQG
-851 GGDEPIFNN
+851 GGEEPIFNN

>member
-1 MISFNKSL
+1 MKKFFN
-9 CFTIIN
+9 
-15 IKYICATKQNKM
+15 
-27 NKIYL
+27 L
-32 FLLLTFTSY
+32 FLILFSASL
-41 TFSQEYTAEQRASFA
+41 FSQQTGGNNIQQFQN
-56 KMIFNVSGIVTD
+56 MVFNVSGLVSDSDTD
-68 SETSEPLEYAT
+68 EPLEYAT
-79 ISLKHKRTPDK
+79 ISLKNNQIPDK
-90 TFGGITDENGK
+90 TFGGITGVDGK
-101 FSVDVNPGMYDLTI
+101 FSVEVPPGMYEIII
-115 DYISFI
+115 DYISFE
-121 SYSNQ
+121 SYSNS
-126 NLVVR
+126 NLIVR
-131 GNTDIGN
+131 GNTDLGKIS
-138 IPLDLDVSVLD
+138 LDIDVSVLD

-198 NISLRGNSNVKILI
+198 NISLRGNSNVRILI
-212 NGKPSGLVGLSGPQ
+212 NGKPSGLIGLSGPQ

-263 KQSLLGF
+263 KQNLLGF
-270 NGNFNLNL
+270 NGNFNVNL
-278 GIPRNEGLNGTLN
+278 GLPRNEGLNGTLN

-296 VNFFSTVNLSNSEN
+296 VNLFGTVNLSNSEN
-310 SGSYFSETNYNR
+310 SGTFFSETNYTR
-322 QDLTIDEAND
+322 QDLTIDETNES
-332 WDYDNKNIFFNL
+332 DYNNKNIFFNL

-351 DKTSLT
+351 DNTSLT

-368 SYTTNIV
+368 SFLTNIV
-375 NDISEGTISSTNKRL
+375 NDISRGSISSTNKRL

-410 NREGQTLSARISYE
+410 DRDGHTLSARVSYE

-429 ELRDIE
+429 GLEDIE
-435 DFATFPLISE
+435 DFSTFPLISK
-445 SIFEKVSNIDF
+445 SIFEKVSNVDF
-456 QKRLL
+456 QKRFLT
-461 GQVDFIYPI
+461 QIDYVQPI
-470 DKETEFEFGYRGSFL
+470 DDNTEFELGYRGNFV
-485 ERETDYDVSFLTG
+485 ERETDYDVSFLNNG
-498 NSFISDSGLSN
+498 NYVSDSGLSN
-509 IFNYKESVNSLYT
+509 IFNYKEAVNSIYT
-522 QFGKKFDKLSALFG
+522 QFGKKLDKFSFLLG
-536 LRYENSKQ
+536 LRYENSRQ
-544 EINQKTTNQFEIKK
+544 EINQKTTKEFEIKK
-558 YSDLFP
+558 YSDVFP

-571 FSNQESLTFG
+571 FSSQETLTFG
-581 YSKRIR
+581 YSKRVR
-587 RPRGWDINPF
+587 RPRGWNINPF

-603 TSFRRGNPFLDA
+603 TSFRRGNPFLDP
-615 TFTSA
+615 TFTTS
-620 LELDYL
+620 LEVDYL

-646 IERITEETG
+646 IENITEETG

-661 FDSESSAPI
+661 VGDDSSAPI
-670 LQVPVLDSYPINLSS
+670 LQVPVLESYPINLSN

-721 DQDFDSDDTNW
+721 DQNFDSDDTNW
-732 STRFNGFVRLP
+732 STRFNGFFRLP
-743 KEYSLQ
+743 KDFSLQ
-749 FFGFVRGPSENAFS
+749 FFGFVRGPSESAFS
-763 KRKAFGFVTGAI
+763 KSKAFGFVTGAI
-775 QKSILD
+775 QKSLLD

-790 SDLFNTSQWRYE
+790 SDLFNTSKWRYE

-836 RRKNIRKDRG
+836 RRKNIRRNQG
-846 DTDQG
+846 DSDQG
-851 GGDEPIFNN
+851 GGEEPIFNN

>member
-1 MISFNKSL
+1 MQNLTRLFIFLFSSL
-9 CFTIIN
+9 
-15 IKYICATKQNKM
+15 
-27 NKIYL
+27 L
-32 FLLLTFTSY
+32 
-41 TFSQEYTAEQRASFA
+41 FSQQPSNSNFQRNASKNF
-56 KMIFNVSGIVTD
+56 KVFGIVSD
-68 SETSEPLEYAT
+68 SETGEPLEYAT
-79 ISLKHKRTPDK
+79 ISIKSKNNPEK
-90 TFGGITDENGK
+90 IFGGLTDENGK
-101 FSVDVNPGMYDLTI
+101 FSVDVNPGLYELKI

-121 SYSNQ
+121 SYSNED
-126 NLVVR
+126 LIIR

-138 IPLDLDVSVLD
+138 IPLVLDVSMLD

-162 RLDKKIYNV
+162 RLDRKIYNV

-198 NISLRGNSNVKILI
+198 NISLRGNNNVRILI

-296 VNFFSTVNLSNSEN
+296 VNLFSTVNLSNSEN
-310 SGSYFSETNYNR
+310 SGSYFSETNYSR

-332 WDYDNKNIFFNL
+332 WDYNNKNIFFNL

-357 ISGFYKKGDDS
+357 LSGFYKKGDDS
-368 SYTTNIV
+368 SYATNIV
-375 NDISEGTISSTNKRL
+375 NDISEGSISSTNKRL

-410 NREGQTLSARISYE
+410 DRDGQTLSARISYE

-429 ELRDIE
+429 ELEDIE
-435 DFATFPLISE
+435 DFASFPLISE

-522 QFGKKFDKLSALFG
+522 QYGKKFDKLSALFG

-571 FSNQESLTFG
+571 FSSQESLTFG

-603 TSFRRGNPFLDA
+603 TSFRRGNPFLNP
-615 TFTSA
+615 TFTTA
-620 LELDYL
+620 LEVDYL

-661 FDSESSAPI
+661 VDSDSNSPI
-670 LQVPVLDSYPINLSS
+670 LQVPVLDSYPINLSN

-721 DQDFDSDDTNW
+721 DQNFDSDNTNW
-732 STRFNGFVRLP
+732 SSRFNGFIRLP
-743 KEYSLQ
+743 KDFSIQ

-775 QKSILD
+775 QKSLLN

-790 SDLFNTSQWRYE
+790 SDLFNTSKSKSETFR
-802 SFQDSF
+802 DTF
-808 YRKGEGRWREPTY
+808 YRKSEGRWRMPTY

-836 RRKNIRKDRG
+836 RKKNIRRNQG
-846 DTDQG
+846 DFDQG
-851 GGDEPIFNN
+851 GGEEPIFNN

>member
-1 MISFNKSL
+1 MSFNKSL
-9 CFTIIN
+9 CFSLII
-15 IKYICATKQNKM
+15 IKYICGTKQIKM
-27 NKIYL
+27 NKVYL
-32 FLLLTFTSY
+32 FLLLTSFSL
-41 TFSQEYTAEQRASFA
+41 FSQQNNGGNFQGYANMNF
-56 KMIFNVSGIVTD
+56 KVSGLVID

-79 ISLKHKRTPDK
+79 ISLKAKNNPDK
-90 TFGGITDENGK
+90 VFGGITDENGN

-126 NLVVR
+126 NLLVR

-198 NISLRGNSNVKILI
+198 NISLRGNSNVRILI

-263 KQSLLGF
+263 KQNLLGF
-270 NGNFNLNL
+270 NGNFNVNL
-278 GIPRNEGLNGTLN
+278 GIPKNEGINGTLN

-296 VNFFSTVNLSNSEN
+296 LNLFGTVNLSNSEN
-310 SGSYFSETNYNR
+310 SGTFFSETNYTR
-322 QDLTIDEAND
+322 QDLTIEETND
-332 WDYDNKNIFFNL
+332 SDYENKNIFFNL

-351 DKTSLT
+351 DNTSLT

-368 SYTTNIV
+368 SFLTNLV
-375 NDISEGTISSTNKRL
+375 NDISRGSISSTNNRL

-410 NREGQTLSARISYE
+410 DRDGQTLSARISYE

-429 ELRDIE
+429 GIEDIE
-435 DFATFPLISE
+435 DFSTFPLVSE

-470 DKETEFEFGYRGSFL
+470 DKNTEFEFGYRGNFL
-485 ERETDYDVSFLTG
+485 ERETDYDVSFLSG
-498 NSFISDSGLSN
+498 SDFISDPGLSN
-509 IFNYKESVNSLYT
+509 VFNYKESVNSVYT

-536 LRYENSKQ
+536 LRYENSRQ
-544 EINQKTTNQFEIKK
+544 EIDQRTTNQFEIKK

-571 FSNQESLTFG
+571 FSGQESLTFG

-587 RPRGWDINPF
+587 RPRGWNINPF

-603 TSFRRGNPFLDA
+603 TSFRRGNPFLDP
-615 TFTSA
+615 TFTTA
-620 LELDYL
+620 LEVDYL
-626 KRFKKFTLNTSI
+626 KRFDKFTLNTSI

-646 IERITEETG
+646 IENITEETG

-661 FDSESSAPI
+661 IGSDPNAPL
-670 LQVPVLDSYPINLSS
+670 LQVPVLESYPINLST

-721 DQDFDSDDTNW
+721 DQNFDSDDTNW
-732 STRFNGFVRLP
+732 STRFNGFIRLP
-743 KEYSLQ
+743 KNYSLQ
-749 FFGFVRGPSENAFS
+749 FFGFVRGPSESAFS
-763 KRKAFGFVTGAI
+763 TREAFGFVTGAI

-781 KKGTLSLKF
+781 KKGTISLKF
-790 SDLFNTSQWRYE
+790 SDLFNTSQFKYE
-802 SFQDSF
+802 SFRDSF

-821 VLTFSYRFNDNKYKQ
+821 VLTFSYIFNDNKYKQ
-836 RRKNIRKDRG
+836 RRKNIRRDRG
-846 DTDQG
+846 DSDQG

>member
-1 MISFNKSL
+1 
-9 CFTIIN
+9 
-15 IKYICATKQNKM
+15 M
-27 NKIYL
+27 NKVYL
-32 FLLLTFTSY
+32 FLLLTSFSL
-41 TFSQEYTAEQRASFA
+41 FSQQNSGGNFQGYANMNF
-56 KMIFNVSGIVTD
+56 KVSGLVID

-79 ISLKHKRTPDK
+79 ISLKAKNNPDK
-90 TFGGITDENGK
+90 VFGGITDKYGK

-126 NLVVR
+126 NLSVR

-198 NISLRGNSNVKILI
+198 NISLRGNSNVRILI

-263 KQSLLGF
+263 KQNLLGF
-270 NGNFNLNL
+270 NGNFNVNL
-278 GIPRNEGLNGTLN
+278 GIPKNEGINGTLN

-296 VNFFSTVNLSNSEN
+296 LNLFGTVNLSNSEN
-310 SGSYFSETNYNR
+310 SGTFFSETNYTR
-322 QDLTIDEAND
+322 QDLTIEETND
-332 WDYDNKNIFFNL
+332 SDYENKNIFFNL

-351 DKTSLT
+351 DNTSLT

-368 SYTTNIV
+368 SFLTNLV
-375 NDISEGTISSTNKRL
+375 NDISRGSISSTNNRL

-410 NREGQTLSARISYE
+410 DRDGQTLSARISYE

-429 ELRDIE
+429 GLEDIE
-435 DFATFPLISE
+435 DFSTFPLISE

-470 DKETEFEFGYRGSFL
+470 DKDTEFEFGYRGNFL
-485 ERETDYDVSFLTG
+485 ERETDYDVSFLSG
-498 NSFISDSGLSN
+498 SNFVSDPGLSN
-509 IFNYKESVNSLYT
+509 IFNYKESVNSVYT

-536 LRYENSKQ
+536 LRYENSRQ
-544 EINQKTTNQFEIKK
+544 EIDQRTTNQFEIKK

-571 FSNQESLTFG
+571 FSEQESLTFG
-581 YSKRIR
+581 YSKRVR
-587 RPRGWDINPF
+587 RPRGWNINPF

-603 TSFRRGNPFLDA
+603 TSFRRGNPFLDP
-615 TFTSA
+615 TFTTA
-620 LELDYL
+620 LEVDYL
-626 KRFKKFTLNTSI
+626 KRFDKFTLNTSI

-646 IERITEETG
+646 IESITEETG

-661 FDSESSAPI
+661 IGSDPNTPL
-670 LQVPVLDSYPINLSS
+670 LQVPVLESYPINLST

-721 DQDFDSDDTNW
+721 DQNFDSDDTNW
-732 STRFNGFVRLP
+732 STRFNGFIRLP
-743 KEYSLQ
+743 KNYSLQ
-749 FFGFVRGPSENAFS
+749 FFGFVRGPSESAFS
-763 KRKAFGFVTGAI
+763 TREAFGFVTGAI

-790 SDLFNTSQWRYE
+790 SDLFNTSQWKYE
-802 SFQDSF
+802 SFRDSF

-821 VLTFSYRFNDNKYKQ
+821 VLTFSYIFNDNKYKQ
-836 RRKNIRKDRG
+836 RRKNIRRDRG
-846 DTDQG
+846 DSDQG

>member
-1 MISFNKSL
+1 MQNFTRLFIFLFSSL
-9 CFTIIN
+9 
-15 IKYICATKQNKM
+15 
-27 NKIYL
+27 L
-32 FLLLTFTSY
+32 
-41 TFSQEYTAEQRASFA
+41 FSQQPSNSSSQRYASMNF
-56 KMIFNVSGIVTD
+56 KVFGIVSD
-68 SETSEPLEYAT
+68 SETGEPLEYAT
-79 ISLKHKRTPDK
+79 ISIKSKNNPEK
-90 TFGGITDENGK
+90 IFGGLTDENGK
-101 FSVDVNPGMYDLTI
+101 FSVDVNPGLYELKI

-121 SYSNQ
+121 SYSSE
-126 NLVVR
+126 NLIIR

-138 IPLDLDVSVLD
+138 IPLVLDVSMLD

-162 RLDKKIYNV
+162 RLDRKIYNV

-198 NISLRGNSNVKILI
+198 NISLRGNNNVRILI

-296 VNFFSTVNLSNSEN
+296 VNLFSTVNLSNSEN
-310 SGSYFSETNYNR
+310 SGSYFSETNYSR
-322 QDLTIDEAND
+322 QDLTIDESND
-332 WDYDNKNIFFNL
+332 WDYNNKNIFFNL

-357 ISGFYKKGDDS
+357 LSGFYKKGDDS
-368 SYTTNIV
+368 SYATNIV
-375 NDISEGTISSTNKRL
+375 NDISEGSISSTNKRL

-410 NREGQTLSARISYE
+410 DRDGQTLSARISYE

-429 ELRDIE
+429 ELEDIE
-435 DFATFPLISE
+435 DFASFPLISE

-485 ERETDYDVSFLTG
+485 ERETDYNVSFLTG

-571 FSNQESLTFG
+571 FSSQESLTFG

-603 TSFRRGNPFLDA
+603 TSFRRGNPFLNP
-615 TFTSA
+615 TFTTA

-661 FDSESSAPI
+661 VDSDSNAPI
-670 LQVPVLDSYPINLSS
+670 LQVPVLDSYPINLSN

-721 DQDFDSDDTNW
+721 DQNFDSDNTNW
-732 STRFNGFVRLP
+732 SSRFNGFIRLP
-743 KEYSLQ
+743 KDFSIQ

-775 QKSILD
+775 QKSLLN

-790 SDLFNTSQWRYE
+790 SDLFNTSKSKSETFR
-802 SFQDSF
+802 DTF
-808 YRKGEGRWREPTY
+808 YRKSEGRWRMPTY

-836 RRKNIRKDRG
+836 RKKNIRRNQG
-846 DTDQG
+846 DFDQG
-851 GGDEPIFNN
+851 GGEEPIFNN

>member
-1 MISFNKSL
+1 MKNLFK
-9 CFTIIN
+9 
-15 IKYICATKQNKM
+15 
-27 NKIYL
+27 L
-32 FLLLTFTSY
+32 FLILFSASL
-41 TFSQEYTAEQRASFA
+41 FSQQTGGGSYEQYQN
-56 KMIFNVSGIVTD
+56 MVFNVSGLVSDSDTD
-68 SETSEPLEYAT
+68 EPLEYAT
-79 ISLKHKRTPDK
+79 ISLKNKRTPDK
-90 TFGGITDENGK
+90 VFGGITGTDGK
-101 FSVDVNPGMYDLTI
+101 FSVEVPPGIYEVVI
-115 DYISFI
+115 DYISFE
-121 SYSNQ
+121 SYSNS
-126 NLVVR
+126 NLIVR
-131 GNTDIGN
+131 GNTDIGKISLN
-138 IPLDLDVSVLD
+138 IDVSVLD

-198 NISLRGNSNVKILI
+198 NISLRGNSNVRILI

-263 KQSLLGF
+263 KQNLLGF
-270 NGNFNLNL
+270 NGNFNVNL
-278 GIPRNEGLNGTLN
+278 GLPRNEGLNGTLN

-296 VNFFSTVNLSNSEN
+296 VNLFGTVNLSNSEN
-310 SGSYFSETNYNR
+310 SGTFFSETNYTR
-322 QDLTIDEAND
+322 QDLTIEETND
-332 WDYDNKNIFFNL
+332 SDYNNKNIFFNL

-351 DKTSLT
+351 DNTSLT
-357 ISGFYKKGDDS
+357 ISGYYKKGDDS
-368 SYTTNIV
+368 SFLTNIV
-375 NDISEGTISSTNKRL
+375 NDISRGSISSTNKRL

-410 NREGQTLSARISYE
+410 DRDGQTLSARISYE

-429 ELRDIE
+429 GLEDIE
-435 DFATFPLISE
+435 DFSTFPLISE

-456 QKRLL
+456 QKRFLA
-461 GQVDFIYPI
+461 QIDYVQPI
-470 DKETEFEFGYRGSFL
+470 DDNTEFELGYRGNFV
-485 ERETDYDVSFLTG
+485 ERETDYDVSFLNNG
-498 NSFISDSGLSN
+498 NYVSDSGLSN
-509 IFNYKESVNSLYT
+509 VFNYKEAVNSIYT
-522 QFGKKFDKLSALFG
+522 QFGKKLDKFSFLLG
-536 LRYENSKQ
+536 LRYENSRQ
-544 EINQKTTNQFEIKK
+544 EINQKTTKEFEIKK
-558 YSDLFP
+558 YSDVFP

-571 FSNQESLTFG
+571 FSSQETLTFG
-581 YSKRIR
+581 YSKRVR
-587 RPRGWDINPF
+587 RPRGWNINPF

-603 TSFRRGNPFLDA
+603 TSFRRGNPFLDP
-615 TFTSA
+615 TFTTA
-620 LELDYL
+620 LEVDYL

-646 IERITEETG
+646 IESITEETG

-661 FDSESSAPI
+661 VGNDSSAPI
-670 LQVPVLDSYPINLSS
+670 LQVPVLESYPINLSN

-706 ASFTINSSSIRGQYE
+706 ASFTINSSSIRGQFE
-721 DQDFDSDDTNW
+721 DQNFDSDDTNW
-732 STRFNGFVRLP
+732 STRFNGFFRLP

-749 FFGFVRGPSENAFS
+749 FFGFVRGPSESAFS

-775 QKSILD
+775 QKSLLD

-836 RRKNIRKDRG
+836 RRKNIRRNQG
-846 DTDQG
+846 DSDQG
-851 GGDEPIFNN
+851 GGEEPIFNN

>member
-1 MISFNKSL
+1 MQNFTRLFIFLFSSL
-9 CFTIIN
+9 
-15 IKYICATKQNKM
+15 
-27 NKIYL
+27 L
-32 FLLLTFTSY
+32 
-41 TFSQEYTAEQRASFA
+41 FSQQPSNSNFQRNASMNF
-56 KMIFNVSGIVTD
+56 KVFGIISD
-68 SETSEPLEYAT
+68 SETGEPLEYAT
-79 ISLKHKRTPDK
+79 ISIKSKNNPEK
-90 TFGGITDENGK
+90 IFGGLTDENGK
-101 FSVDVNPGMYDLTI
+101 FSVDVNPGLYELKI

-121 SYSNQ
+121 SYSNE
-126 NLVVR
+126 NLMIR

-138 IPLDLDVSVLD
+138 IPLVLDVSMLD

-162 RLDKKIYNV
+162 RLDRKIYNV

-198 NISLRGNSNVKILI
+198 NISLRGNNNVRILI

-296 VNFFSTVNLSNSEN
+296 VNLFSTVNLSNSEN
-310 SGSYFSETNYNR
+310 SGSYFSETNYSR

-332 WDYDNKNIFFNL
+332 WDYNNKNIFFNL

-357 ISGFYKKGDDS
+357 LSGFYKKGDDT
-368 SYTTNIV
+368 SYATNIV
-375 NDISEGTISSTNKRL
+375 NDISEGSISSTNKRL

-410 NREGQTLSARISYE
+410 DRDGQTLSARISYE

-429 ELRDIE
+429 ELEDIE
-435 DFATFPLISE
+435 DFASFPLISE

-603 TSFRRGNPFLDA
+603 TSFRRGNPFLNP
-615 TFTSA
+615 TFTTA
-620 LELDYL
+620 LEVDYL

-661 FDSESSAPI
+661 VDSDSNAPI
-670 LQVPVLDSYPINLSS
+670 LQVPVLDSYPINLSN

-721 DQDFDSDDTNW
+721 DQNFDSDNTNW
-732 STRFNGFVRLP
+732 SSRFNGFIRLP
-743 KEYSLQ
+743 KDFSIQ

-775 QKSILD
+775 QKSLLN

-790 SDLFNTSQWRYE
+790 SDLFNTSKSKSETFR
-802 SFQDSF
+802 DTF
-808 YRKGEGRWREPTY
+808 YRKSEGRWRMPTY

-836 RRKNIRKDRG
+836 RKKNIRRNQG
-846 DTDQG
+846 DFDQG
-851 GGDEPIFNN
+851 GGEEPIFNN

>member
-1 MISFNKSL
+1 
-9 CFTIIN
+9 
-15 IKYICATKQNKM
+15 M
-27 NKIYL
+27 NKIFL
-32 FLLLTFTSY
+32 FVLLTFTSY
-41 TFSQEYTAEQRASFA
+41 TFSQEYTAEQRANFA
-56 KMIFNVSGIVTD
+56 NMIFNVSGIVTD

-79 ISLKHKRTPDK
+79 ISLEHKRIPDK
-90 TFGGITDENGK
+90 IFGGVTDENGK
-101 FSVDVNPGMYDLTI
+101 FSVDVSPGMYNVEI

-121 SYSNQ
+121 SYSNE
-126 NLVVR
+126 NLIVR
-131 GNTDIGN
+131 GNTNIGN
-138 IPLDLDVSVLD
+138 VPLNLDVSVLD

-187 NIPSIDVDFDG
+187 NIPSIDVDFEG
-198 NISLRGNSNVKILI
+198 NISLRGNSNVRILI

-263 KQSLLGF
+263 KQNLLGF
-270 NGNFNLNL
+270 NGNFNVNL
-278 GIPRNEGLNGTLN
+278 GIPKNEGINGTIN

-296 VNFFSTVNLSNSEN
+296 VNLFGTVNLRNSEN
-310 SGSYFSETNYNR
+310 SGTFFSETNYIR
-322 QDLTIDEAND
+322 QDLTIDETND
-332 WDYDNKNIFFNL
+332 SDYNNKNIFFNL

-351 DKTSLT
+351 DNTSLT
-357 ISGFYKKGDDS
+357 ISGFYKKGDES
-368 SYTTNIV
+368 SFLTNIV
-375 NDISEGTISSTNKRL
+375 NDISRGSISSTNNRL

-395 MDESFEYALDFYKDY
+395 LDESFEYALDFYKDY
-410 NREGQTLSARISYE
+410 DRDGQTLSARISYE

-429 ELRDIE
+429 GLEDIE
-435 DFATFPLISE
+435 DFATFPQISE

-461 GQVDFIYPI
+461 GQVDFVYPI
-470 DKETEFEFGYRGSFL
+470 DKETEFEFGYRGNFL

-498 NSFISDSGLSN
+498 NDFVSDPGLSN
-509 IFNYKESVNSLYT
+509 IFNYKESVNSVYT
-522 QFGKKFDKLSALFG
+522 QFGKKFDKLSALLG
-536 LRYENSKQ
+536 LRYENSRQ
-544 EINQKTTNQFEIKK
+544 EIDQRTTDQFEIKK
-558 YSDLFP
+558 YSDVFP

-581 YSKRIR
+581 YSKRVR
-587 RPRGWDINPF
+587 RPRGWNINPF

-603 TSFRRGNPFLDA
+603 TSFRRGNPFLDP
-615 TFTSA
+615 TFTTA
-620 LELDYL
+620 LEIDYL
-626 KRFKKFTLNTSI
+626 KRFKKFTVNTSV

-655 EIVDLI
+655 EIIDLI
-661 FDSESSAPI
+661 IGNDPDAPL
-670 LQVPVLDSYPINLSS
+670 LQVPVLESYPINLST

-721 DQDFDSDDTNW
+721 DQNFDSDDTNW
-732 STRFNGFVRLP
+732 STRFNGFFRLP
-743 KEYSLQ
+743 KDFSIQ
-749 FFGFVRGPSENAFS
+749 FFGFVRGPSESAFS
-763 KRKAFGFVTGAI
+763 KNKAFGFVSGAI
-775 QKSILD
+775 QKTILE

-790 SDLFNTSQWRYE
+790 SDLFNTSRWKYE
-802 SFQDSF
+802 AFRDSF

-836 RRKNIRKDRG
+836 RKKNIRRNQG
-846 DTDQG
+846 DGDQG

>member
-1 MISFNKSL
+1 MQNLTRLFIFLFSSL
-9 CFTIIN
+9 
-15 IKYICATKQNKM
+15 
-27 NKIYL
+27 L
-32 FLLLTFTSY
+32 
-41 TFSQEYTAEQRASFA
+41 FSQQPSNSNFQRNASMNF
-56 KMIFNVSGIVTD
+56 KVFGIVSD
-68 SETSEPLEYAT
+68 SETGEPLEYAT
-79 ISLKHKRTPDK
+79 ISIKSKNNPEK
-90 TFGGITDENGK
+90 IFGGLTDENGK
-101 FSVDVNPGMYDLTI
+101 FSVDVNPGLYELKI

-121 SYSNQ
+121 SYSNED
-126 NLVVR
+126 LMIR

-138 IPLDLDVSVLD
+138 IPLVLDVSMLD

-162 RLDKKIYNV
+162 RLDRKIYNV

-198 NISLRGNSNVKILI
+198 NISLRGNNNVRILI

-296 VNFFSTVNLSNSEN
+296 VNLFSTVNLSNSEN
-310 SGSYFSETNYNR
+310 SGSYFSETNYSR

-332 WDYDNKNIFFNL
+332 WDYNNKNIFFNL

-357 ISGFYKKGDDS
+357 LSGFYKKGDDS
-368 SYTTNIV
+368 SYATNIV
-375 NDISEGTISSTNKRL
+375 NDISEGSISSTNKRL

-410 NREGQTLSARISYE
+410 DRDGQTLSARISYE

-429 ELRDIE
+429 ELEDIE
-435 DFATFPLISE
+435 DFASFPLISE

-571 FSNQESLTFG
+571 FSSQESLTFG

-603 TSFRRGNPFLDA
+603 TSFRRGNPFLNP
-615 TFTSA
+615 TFTTA

-661 FDSESSAPI
+661 VDSDSNAPI
-670 LQVPVLDSYPINLSS
+670 LQVPVLDSYPINLSN

-721 DQDFDSDDTNW
+721 DQNFDSDNTNW
-732 STRFNGFVRLP
+732 SSRFNGFIRLP
-743 KEYSLQ
+743 KDFSIQ

-775 QKSILD
+775 QKSLLN

-790 SDLFNTSQWRYE
+790 SDLFNTSKSKSETFR
-802 SFQDSF
+802 DTF
-808 YRKGEGRWREPTY
+808 YRKSEGRWRMPTY

-836 RRKNIRKDRG
+836 RKKNIRRNQG
-846 DTDQG
+846 DFDQG
-851 GGDEPIFNN
+851 GGEEPIFNN

>member
-1 MISFNKSL
+1 MQNFTRLFIFLFSSL
-9 CFTIIN
+9 
-15 IKYICATKQNKM
+15 
-27 NKIYL
+27 L
-32 FLLLTFTSY
+32 
-41 TFSQEYTAEQRASFA
+41 FSQQPSNSSSQRYASMNF
-56 KMIFNVSGIVTD
+56 KVFGIVSD
-68 SETSEPLEYAT
+68 SETGEPLEYAT
-79 ISLKHKRTPDK
+79 ISIKSKNNPEK
-90 TFGGITDENGK
+90 IFGGLTDENGK
-101 FSVDVNPGMYDLTI
+101 FSVDVNPGLYELKI

-121 SYSNQ
+121 SYSNED
-126 NLVVR
+126 LMIR

-138 IPLDLDVSVLD
+138 IPLVLDVSMLD

-162 RLDKKIYNV
+162 RLDRKIYNV

-198 NISLRGNSNVKILI
+198 NISLRGNSNVRILI

-296 VNFFSTVNLSNSEN
+296 VNLFSTVNLSNSEN
-310 SGSYFSETNYNR
+310 SGSYFSETNYTR
-322 QDLTIDEAND
+322 QDLTIDELND
-332 WDYDNKNIFFNL
+332 WDYTNKNIFFNL

-351 DKTSLT
+351 DNTSLT
-357 ISGFYKKGDDS
+357 LSGFYKKGDDS
-368 SYTTNIV
+368 SFLTNIV
-375 NDISEGTISSTNKRL
+375 NDISGGVISSTNNRL

-410 NREGQTLSARISYE
+410 DRDGQTLSARISYE

-429 ELRDIE
+429 GLEDIE
-435 DFATFPLISE
+435 DFATFPSISE
-445 SIFEKVSNIDF
+445 TIFEKVSNIDF

-498 NSFISDSGLSN
+498 NSFVSDSGLSN

-536 LRYENSKQ
+536 LRYENSRQ

-571 FSNQESLTFG
+571 FSSQESLTFG

-603 TSFRRGNPFLDA
+603 TNFRRGNPFLDP
-615 TFTSA
+615 TFTTS
-620 LELDYL
+620 LEVDYL

-661 FDSESSAPI
+661 VDSDSNLPI
-670 LQVPVLDSYPINLSS
+670 LQVPVLESYPINLSN

-700 RSVRLN
+700 RTVRLN
-706 ASFTINSSSIRGQYE
+706 ASFTINSSSVRGQYE
-721 DQDFDSDDTNW
+721 DQNFDSDDTNW
-732 STRFNGFVRLP
+732 SSRFNGFIRLP
-743 KEYSLQ
+743 KDYSLQ

-775 QKSILD
+775 QKSLLD
-781 KKGTLSLKF
+781 KKGTISLKF
-790 SDLFNTSQWRYE
+790 SDLFNTSKSRSE
-802 SFQDSF
+802 SFRDSF
-808 YRKGEGRWREPTY
+808 YRKSEGRWRMPTY

-836 RRKNIRKDRG
+836 RKKNIRRNQG
-846 DTDQG
+846 DFDQG
-851 GGDEPIFNN
+851 GGEEPIFNN

>member
-1 MISFNKSL
+1 MRLSSLSFILLAFPLFSQQNS
-9 CFTIIN
+9 IN
-15 IKYICATKQNKM
+15 VQQFEGM
-27 NKIYL
+27 
-32 FLLLTFTSY
+32 
-41 TFSQEYTAEQRASFA
+41 TFS
-56 KMIFNVSGIVTD
+56 VSGIVTD

-79 ISLKHKRTPDK
+79 ILMKHNKIPDK
-90 TFGGITDENGK
+90 TFSGVTDEFGR
-101 FSVDVNPGMYDLTI
+101 FIVDVNPGIYELKI
-115 DYISFI
+115 DYISFV
-121 SYSNQ
+121 SFSDENF
-126 NLVVR
+126 LVK
-131 GNTDIGN
+131 GDTNIGN
-138 IPLDLDVSVLD
+138 IALELDVSVLD

-198 NISLRGNSNVKILI
+198 NISLRGNSNVRILI

-263 KQSLLGF
+263 KQNLLGF
-270 NGNFNLNL
+270 NGNFNFNL

-296 VNFFSTVNLSNSEN
+296 VNLFSTVNLSNSEN
-310 SGSYFSETNYNR
+310 SGSYYSETNYIK
-322 QDLTIDEAND
+322 QDLTIDESND
-332 WDYDNKNIFFNL
+332 WDYNNKNIFFNL
-344 GSEYYFD
+344 GSEYFFD
-351 DKTSLT
+351 DDTSLT
-357 ISGFYKKGDDS
+357 LSGFYKRGSDLS
-368 SYTTNIV
+368 NLINIV
-375 NDISEGTISSTNKRL
+375 NDISVGVISSTNNRL

-395 MDESFEYALDFYKDY
+395 IDESFEYALDFYKDY
-410 NREGQTLSARISYE
+410 DRDGQTLSARISYE

-429 ELRDIE
+429 ELEEIE
-435 DFATFPLISE
+435 DFAIFPSISE

-470 DKETEFEFGYRGSFL
+470 DEKTEFEFGYRGRFL

-498 NSFISDSGLSN
+498 TKYISDLDLSN
-509 IFNYKESVNSLYT
+509 LFNYKVDVNSIYT
-522 QFGKKFDKLSALFG
+522 QFGKKFKKISLLVG
-536 LRYENSKQ
+536 LRYEDSRQ

-558 YSDLFP
+558 YSNIFP
-564 TLNLAYE
+564 TLNFAYE
-571 FSNQESLTFG
+571 FSDQESVTFG
-581 YSKRIR
+581 YSKRVR

-603 TSFRRGNPFLDA
+603 TNFRRGNPFLDA
-615 TFTSA
+615 TFTTA
-620 LELDYL
+620 LEVDYL
-626 KRFKKFTLNTSI
+626 RRLKKFTLNTSI

-661 FDSESSAPI
+661 VDSESNAPI
-670 LQVPVLDSYPINLSS
+670 LQVPVLESYPINLSS
-685 NKRIGSELSLTYTPS
+685 NKRFGSELSLTYTPS
-700 RSVRLN
+700 RNVRLN
-706 ASFTINSSSIRGQYE
+706 ASFTINTSSLRGQYE
-721 DQDFDSDDTNW
+721 DQNFDSDNTNW
-732 STRFNGFVRLP
+732 SSRFNGFIRLP
-743 KEYSLQ
+743 KDYSLQ
-749 FFGFVRGPSENAFS
+749 FFGFVRGPSETAFS

-775 QKSILD
+775 QKSLLE

-790 SDLFNTSQWRYE
+790 SDLFNTSKSRSE
-802 SFQDSF
+802 SFRDSF
-808 YRKGEGRWREPTY
+808 YRKGVGRWRMPTY

-836 RRKNIRKDRG
+836 RKKNIRKDRSG
-846 DTDQG
+846 SEQES
-851 GGDEPIFNN
+851 GDEPIFN

>member
-1 MISFNKSL
+1 M
-9 CFTIIN
+9 
-15 IKYICATKQNKM
+15 QNLTR
-27 NKIYL
+27 L
-32 FLLLTFTSY
+32 FIFLFSSIL
-41 TFSQEYTAEQRASFA
+41 FSQQPSNSNFQRNASMNF
-56 KMIFNVSGIVTD
+56 KVFGIISD
-68 SETSEPLEYAT
+68 SETGEPLEYAT
-79 ISLKHKRTPDK
+79 ISIKSKNNPEK
-90 TFGGITDENGK
+90 IFGGLTDENGK
-101 FSVDVNPGMYDLTI
+101 FSVDVNPGLYELKI

-121 SYSNQ
+121 SYSNE
-126 NLVVR
+126 NLIIR

-138 IPLDLDVSVLD
+138 IPLVLDVSMLD

-162 RLDKKIYNV
+162 RLDRKIYNV

-198 NISLRGNSNVKILI
+198 NISLRGNNNVRILI

-296 VNFFSTVNLSNSEN
+296 VNLFSTVNLSNSEN
-310 SGSYFSETNYNR
+310 SGSYFSETNYSR
-322 QDLTIDEAND
+322 QDLTIDESND
-332 WDYDNKNIFFNL
+332 WDYNNKNIFFNL

-357 ISGFYKKGDDS
+357 LSGFYKKGDDS
-368 SYTTNIV
+368 SYATNIV
-375 NDISEGTISSTNKRL
+375 NDISEGSISSTNKRL

-410 NREGQTLSARISYE
+410 DRDGQTLSARISYE

-429 ELRDIE
+429 ELEDIE
-435 DFATFPLISE
+435 DFASFPLISE

-571 FSNQESLTFG
+571 FSSQESLTFG

-603 TSFRRGNPFLDA
+603 TSFRRGNPFLNP
-615 TFTSA
+615 TFTTA

-661 FDSESSAPI
+661 VDSDSNAPI
-670 LQVPVLDSYPINLSS
+670 LQVPVLDSYPINLSN

-721 DQDFDSDDTNW
+721 DQNFDSDNTNW
-732 STRFNGFVRLP
+732 SSRFNGFIRLP
-743 KEYSLQ
+743 KDFSIQ

-775 QKSILD
+775 QKSLLN

-790 SDLFNTSQWRYE
+790 SDLFNTSKSKSETFR
-802 SFQDSF
+802 DTF
-808 YRKGEGRWREPTY
+808 YRKSEGRWRMPTY

-836 RRKNIRKDRG
+836 RKKNIRRNQG
-846 DTDQG
+846 DFDQG
-851 GGDEPIFNN
+851 GGEEPIFNN

>member
-1 MISFNKSL
+1 MSFNKSL
-9 CFTIIN
+9 CFSLII
-15 IKYICATKQNKM
+15 IKYICGTKQIKM
-27 NKIYL
+27 NKVYL
-32 FLLLTFTSY
+32 FLLLTSFSL
-41 TFSQEYTAEQRASFA
+41 FSQQNNGGNIQGYANMNF
-56 KMIFNVSGIVTD
+56 KVSGLVID

-79 ISLKHKRTPDK
+79 ISLKAKNNPDK
-90 TFGGITDENGK
+90 VFGGITDENGN

-126 NLVVR
+126 NLLVR

-198 NISLRGNSNVKILI
+198 NISLRGNSNVRILI

-263 KQSLLGF
+263 KQNLLGF
-270 NGNFNLNL
+270 NGNFNVNL
-278 GIPRNEGLNGTLN
+278 GIPKNEGINGTLN

-296 VNFFSTVNLSNSEN
+296 LNLFGTVNLSNSEN
-310 SGSYFSETNYNR
+310 SGTFFSETNYTR
-322 QDLTIDEAND
+322 QDLTIEETND
-332 WDYDNKNIFFNL
+332 SDYENKNIFFNL

-351 DKTSLT
+351 DNTSLT

-368 SYTTNIV
+368 SFLTNLV
-375 NDISEGTISSTNKRL
+375 NDISRGSISSTNNRL

-410 NREGQTLSARISYE
+410 DRDGQTLSARISYE

-429 ELRDIE
+429 GIEDIE
-435 DFATFPLISE
+435 DFSTIPLVSE

-470 DKETEFEFGYRGSFL
+470 DKNTEFEFGYRGNFL
-485 ERETDYDVSFLTG
+485 ERETDYDVSFLSG
-498 NSFISDSGLSN
+498 SDFISDPGLSN
-509 IFNYKESVNSLYT
+509 VFNYKESVNSVYT

-536 LRYENSKQ
+536 LRYENSRQ
-544 EINQKTTNQFEIKK
+544 EIDQRTTNQFEIKK

-571 FSNQESLTFG
+571 FSGQESLTFG

-587 RPRGWDINPF
+587 RPRGWNINPF

-603 TSFRRGNPFLDA
+603 TSFRRGNPFLDP
-615 TFTSA
+615 TFTTA
-620 LELDYL
+620 LEVDYL
-626 KRFKKFTLNTSI
+626 KRFDKFTLNTSI

-646 IERITEETG
+646 IENITEETG

-661 FDSESSAPI
+661 IGSDPNAPL
-670 LQVPVLDSYPINLSS
+670 LQVPVLESYPINLST

-721 DQDFDSDDTNW
+721 DQNFDSDDTNW
-732 STRFNGFVRLP
+732 STRFNGFIRLP
-743 KEYSLQ
+743 KNYSLQ
-749 FFGFVRGPSENAFS
+749 FFGFVRGPSESAFS
-763 KRKAFGFVTGAI
+763 TREAFGFVTGAI

-781 KKGTLSLKF
+781 KKGTISLKF
-790 SDLFNTSQWRYE
+790 SDLFNTSQFKYE
-802 SFQDSF
+802 SFRDSF

-821 VLTFSYRFNDNKYKQ
+821 VLTFSYIFNDNKYKQ
-836 RRKNIRKDRG
+836 RRKNIRRDRG
-846 DTDQG
+846 DSDQG

>member
-1 MISFNKSL
+1 MKNLFK
-9 CFTIIN
+9 
-15 IKYICATKQNKM
+15 
-27 NKIYL
+27 L
-32 FLLLTFTSY
+32 FLILFSASL
-41 TFSQEYTAEQRASFA
+41 FSQQTGGGNYEQFQN
-56 KMIFNVSGIVTD
+56 MVFNVSGLVSDSDTD
-68 SETSEPLEYAT
+68 EPLEYAT
-79 ISLKHKRTPDK
+79 ISLKNKRTPDK
-90 TFGGITDENGK
+90 VFGGITGTDGK
-101 FSVDVNPGMYDLTI
+101 FSVEVPPGIYEVVI
-115 DYISFI
+115 DYISFE
-121 SYSNQ
+121 SYSNS
-126 NLVVR
+126 NLIVR
-131 GNTDIGN
+131 GNTDIGKISLN
-138 IPLDLDVSVLD
+138 IDVSVLD

-198 NISLRGNSNVKILI
+198 NISLRGNSNVRILI

-263 KQSLLGF
+263 KQNLLGF
-270 NGNFNLNL
+270 NGNFNVNL

-296 VNFFSTVNLSNSEN
+296 VNLFGTVNLSNSEN
-310 SGSYFSETNYNR
+310 SGTFFSETNYTR
-322 QDLTIDEAND
+322 QDLTIEETND
-332 WDYDNKNIFFNL
+332 SDYNNKNIFFNL

-351 DKTSLT
+351 DNTSLT
-357 ISGFYKKGDDS
+357 ISGYYKKGDDS
-368 SYTTNIV
+368 SFLTNIV
-375 NDISEGTISSTNKRL
+375 NDISRGSISSTNKRL

-410 NREGQTLSARISYE
+410 DRDGQTLSARISYE

-429 ELRDIE
+429 GLEDIE
-435 DFATFPLISE
+435 DFSTFPLISE

-456 QKRLL
+456 QKRFLA
-461 GQVDFIYPI
+461 QIDYVQPI
-470 DKETEFEFGYRGSFL
+470 DDNTEFELGYRGNFV
-485 ERETDYDVSFLTG
+485 ERETDYDVSFLNNG
-498 NSFISDSGLSN
+498 NYVSDSGLSN
-509 IFNYKESVNSLYT
+509 VFNYKEAVNSIYT
-522 QFGKKFDKLSALFG
+522 QFGKKLDKFSFLLG
-536 LRYENSKQ
+536 LRYENSRQ
-544 EINQKTTNQFEIKK
+544 EINQKTTKEFEIKK
-558 YSDLFP
+558 YSDVFP

-571 FSNQESLTFG
+571 FSSQETLTFG
-581 YSKRIR
+581 YSKRVR
-587 RPRGWDINPF
+587 RPRGWNINPF

-603 TSFRRGNPFLDA
+603 TSFRRGNPFLDP
-615 TFTSA
+615 TFTTA
-620 LELDYL
+620 LEVDYL

-646 IERITEETG
+646 IESITEETG

-661 FDSESSAPI
+661 VGNDSSAPI
-670 LQVPVLDSYPINLSS
+670 LQVPVLESYPINLSN

-706 ASFTINSSSIRGQYE
+706 ASFTINSSSIRGQFE
-721 DQDFDSDDTNW
+721 DQNFDSDDTNW
-732 STRFNGFVRLP
+732 STRFNGFFRLP

-775 QKSILD
+775 QKSLLD

-836 RRKNIRKDRG
+836 RRKNIRRNQG
-846 DTDQG
+846 DSDQG
-851 GGDEPIFNN
+851 GGEEPIFNN